1 MEIDGNKYGGYGD
14 KHTADRFD
22 KTALCAAYG
31 EKNDTVYCHLFAAGK
46 ADFSNGMSIECTTD
60 YPYGMSVKYKATGIG
75 RLTVRIPK
83 WSRKNLIRINGSDI
97 SPAP

>member
-31 EKNDTVYCHLFAAGK
+31 EKNEN
-46 ADFSNGMSIECTTD
+46 NGND
-60 YPYGMSVKYKATGIG
+60 
-75 RLTVRIPK
+75 RIK
-83 WSRKNLIRINGSDI
+83 Q
-97 SPAP
+97 